1 MQKDIKNRQVLGLLP
16 KWFSSF
22 IFTFAM
28 WECADQ
34 QQLQLKSLKGLRVK
48 HSLRNHY
55 ATQKSSLV
63 CLCLRVAVKGQ
74 LLHTSWI
81 KLFWEYRT
89 LTSAIA
95 HILPSCLFFSWGLSR
110 KKKHNKKINEARQ
123 RKWVCESLR
132 YVSGKSVSPSWLQC
146 GDQCQQWP
154 PRLWKPNLLY
164 TWDCLQPSA
173 LLLQSGTEI
182 IKYKLQ
188 GWRAHKHSCHCV
200 TTCARAKQYLNADE
214 FN

>member
-1 MQKDIKNRQVLGLLP
+1 MESETSFLGLMQKDIKNRQVLGLLP

-63 CLCLRVAVKGQ
+63 CLCLRVAVKGR

-95 HILPSCLFFSWGLSR
+95 HILPSCLFFSWEACQEKKNTTR
-110 KKKHNKKINEARQ
+110 KSMRQ
-123 RKWVCESLR
+123 DRESECVRAFDTSVESLCHR
-132 YVSGKSVSPSWLQC
+132 LDFSVVTNASNDLLDSENQTYCIPGTVCSR
-146 GDQCQQWP
+146 P
-154 PRLWKPNLLY
+154 PCCCRVEP
-164 TWDCLQPSA
+164 
-173 LLLQSGTEI
+173 
-182 IKYKLQ
+182 
-188 GWRAHKHSCHCV
+188 R
-200 TTCARAKQYLNADE
+200 
-214 FN
+214 